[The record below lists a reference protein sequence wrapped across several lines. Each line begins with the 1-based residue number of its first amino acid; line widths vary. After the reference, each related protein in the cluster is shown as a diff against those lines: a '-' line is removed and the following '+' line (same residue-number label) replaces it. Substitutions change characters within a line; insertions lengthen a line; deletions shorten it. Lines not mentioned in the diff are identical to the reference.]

1 MRLIKRL
8 IMGLIMRLIR
18 SLIRRLIGRL
28 ILRLI
33 WRLIWRLIRRF
44 SWCLIMGFFK
54 GFNGVQIKKK
64 TKIKHSLKLTINWF
78 KN

>member
-1 MRLIKRL
+1 M
-8 IMGLIMRLIR
+8 

-54 GFNGVQIKKK
+54 GFNGVQTKKLN
-64 TKIKHSLKLTINWF
+64 TVDNKLV
-78 KN
+78 